1 VVSGEGGI
9 GLRRGRECLAGLV
22 EVVVVE
28 QLGKPRSDAGKEGL
42 KEVVGTFPSRH
53 GDERLVGCLIGPD
66 LVVTIV
72 LARAGLV
79 ARRDVVTVVEHLA
92 AIRRRLD
99 LAISAQPTAGRDGRV
114 SQIRAVVAS
123 PVSAF
128 VLAK

>member
-28 QLGKPRSDAGKEGL
+28 QLGTPRSDAGKEGL

-79 ARRDVVTVVEHLA
+79 ARRDVATVVEHLA

-99 LAISAQPTAGRDGRV
+99 LAISAQPSGGA
-114 SQIRAVVAS
+114 
-123 PVSAF
+123 
-128 VLAK
+128 